1 MLEGTIYHFTS
12 DPKTAVTSHP
22 DKDLV
27 FLSRA
32 RGGCDQYVCPA
43 CPGQL
48 INPSQ
53 LLCEENLISSD
64 PIARRVFTAINFI
77 QRSPPPRF
85 WMCTRSIQSAALMAN
100 FKPAV
105 AIFINKQTNPCKE
118 LVYLYCTNLVT
129 ALLLIRKERSERAL
143 LNALVMHGILP
154 ASLLPCHSYC
164 RPEVQRVT

>member
-1 MLEGTIYHFTS
+1 MFEHTISHFTS
-12 DPKTAVTSHP
+12 GPKTAVTSHP

-105 AIFINKQTNPCKE
+105 AIFKGKQIHAK
-118 LVYLYCTNLVT
+118 NLFIYIAQT
-129 ALLLIRKERSERAL
+129 SSLLIRKERSERAL

>member
-1 MLEGTIYHFTS
+1 MISKGPHVILLKMLEGTIYLLTS

-105 AIFINKQTNPCKE
+105 AIFKNKQTHAKNWFI
-118 LVYLYCTNLVT
+118 YI
-129 ALLLIRKERSERAL
+129 AQIS
-143 LNALVMHGILP
+143 
-154 ASLLPCHSYC
+154 SLLCC
-164 RPEVQRVT
+164 